1 MTDTPSAAPGWYP
14 DPEDASQQRYWDGAQ
29 WTDQRQPAS
38 PAGDAFGQPPQPAS
52 AAFGQPAPSYPAQTS
67 IYIAPQGPA
76 QVVSTG
82 VGAENAVIA
91 LVCGIFGLLCCGPVG
106 IVALVMGQSARNKAV
121 ATGQPMN
128 GTMKAAWIVGI
139 VAVVLWGIGI
149 LVYIAIV
156 LAAAGSS
163 A

>member
-1 MTDTPSAAPGWYP
+1 MSDTPSAAPGWYP
-14 DPEDASQQRYWDGAQ
+14 DPDDASQQRYWDGAR
-29 WTDQRQPAS
+29 WTEQRQPGS
-38 PAGDAFGQPPQPAS
+38 PAGPP
-52 AAFGQPAPSYPAQTS
+52 AAYPAPAQV
-67 IYIAPQGPA
+67 YVAPQAPA

-91 LVCGIFGLLCCGPVG
+91 LVCGIVGLLCCGPVG
-106 IVALVMGQSARNKAV
+106 IVALVMGQKARNEAV

-139 VAVVLWGIGI
+139 VAVVLWGIVLLTY
-149 LVYIAIV
+149 LVIF

-163 A
+163 S